1 MFSFKKISLFVCL
14 LAISFTFAQYG
25 QGQFQTR
32 SLLEKKIFYI
42 YNGKIESS
50 KYWSI
55 PLGTFELTLS
65 QKFPGE
71 GVVDFGA
78 NINFALLSSGYIEGT
93 GYGER
98 GKATATA
105 NYAVEDGDSL
115 RTLEFSDIE
124 YVYLNGSKVKL
135 KDKKETQELYIKCGK
150 NKVQSK
156 KISIMKWRF
165 DNTFKEL
172 KHDKDIDRIIGFA
185 FTKEN
190 ALKALQTQ
198 KRETAN

>member
-1 MFSFKKISLFVCL
+1 MCL
-14 LAISFTFAQYG
+14 IAISFAFAQYG
-25 QGQFQTR
+25 QGQYQTR

-42 YNGKIESS
+42 YNDKIQSS

-55 PLGTFELTLS
+55 PLGTFELTLN

-71 GVVDFGA
+71 GLVSFGA

-98 GKATATA
+98 GKASASA
-105 NYAVEDGDSL
+105 NYAVEDGDTL

-124 YVYLNGSKVKL
+124 YVYMNGSKVKL
-135 KDKKETQELYIKCGK
+135 KDKKETEELYIKCDK

-156 KISIMKWRF
+156 KISIMIWRF

-190 ALKALQTQ
+190 ALKAL
-198 KRETAN
+198 KIHKSENANN